1 MDIPESAGNKVLNFE
16 FRAHCH
22 DPEKIKHLLKSINA
36 EYIGNEEQ
44 YNTYFNVKVG
54 RLKLQESSKGRD
66 LIHYDKNSSSGIG
79 STNVLLHIYN
89 PEESLKEVLTNSIG
103 VKAQVK
109 KVRDSWRKDFASIY
123 IDSVEG
129 IGLFVTVEVK
139 DDNGYLSPEQL
150 QEICQ
155 QFITLLEIQ
164 QQDFVGKSYDD
175 MLL

>member
-1 MDIPESAGNKVLNFE
+1 MNFE